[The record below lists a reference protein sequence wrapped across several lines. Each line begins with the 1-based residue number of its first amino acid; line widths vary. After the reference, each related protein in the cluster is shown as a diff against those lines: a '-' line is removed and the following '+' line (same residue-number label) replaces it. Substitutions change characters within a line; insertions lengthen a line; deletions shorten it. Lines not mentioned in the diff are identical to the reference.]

1 MRNREIADRLVLS
14 EHTVKQNPKAI
25 YRKLGVRSRTEI
37 AGRAREHVA
46 VTSFEG

>member
-25 YRKLGVRSRTEI
+25 YRKLAVRSRTEL
-37 AGRAREHVA
+37 AGRAREQEA